1 MINGISGSYKSNDIS
16 KLSKS
21 KSKKAN
27 LKLKKKIKEKS
38 IISKK

>member
-1 MINGISGSYKSNDIS
+1 MINGVSGSYKSKEIS

-21 KSKKAN
+21 KGKKAN
-27 LKLKKKIKEKS
+27 LKLKKAIKEKS